1 MRTARRAQAPV
12 WAELIVAVGVI
23 ALVIT
28 MLVPVMS
35 MAGDQGDRIVN
46 GTEYEDAA
54 QRGQGFGID
63 TFAATPVIALGVLFV
78 FGVVSAVVS
87 SRL

>member
-1 MRTARRAQAPV
+1 MRRAQAPV
-12 WAELIVAVGVI
+12 WAELVIALGVI

-35 MAGDQGDRIVN
+35 GVRDQGQQVVD
-46 GTEYEDAA
+46 GTEYENASD
-54 QRGQGFGID
+54 RGID
-63 TFAATPVIALGVLFV
+63 FSIGTFTATPVITLGALFV
-78 FGVVSAVVS
+78 FGVVTAVVS

>member
-1 MRTARRAQAPV
+1 MTTRAQAPV
-12 WAELIVAVGVI
+12 WAELVVALGVI

-35 MAGDQGDRIVN
+35 MMGTQGDHIVA
-46 GTEYEDAA
+46 GTEYESAA
-54 QRGQGFGID
+54 QKGQGYGID
-63 TFAATPVIALGVLFV
+63 TFAATPVISLGVLFV
-78 FGVVSAVVS
+78 FGIVSAVVS